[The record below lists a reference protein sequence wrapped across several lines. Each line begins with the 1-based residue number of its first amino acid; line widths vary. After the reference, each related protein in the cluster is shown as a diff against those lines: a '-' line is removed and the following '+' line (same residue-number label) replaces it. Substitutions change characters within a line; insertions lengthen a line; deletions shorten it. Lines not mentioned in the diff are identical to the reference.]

1 MSKILVPVKRVI
13 DAYVRVRVKRDQSG
27 VETENVKM
35 SMNPFCEIAL
45 EQAVRMKEAGTVDEV
60 VAVTIGP
67 SASADV
73 LKNAM
78 AVGADRSI
86 HVSCDEGDIQPLGVA
101 KLLKELVARED
112 PWAVFMGKQAVD
124 GDHNQTGQMLAALMD
139 WPQATYISNI
149 EQDGDSL
156 TITREIDGG
165 LQRLRLNAPA
175 VLTVDLRLND
185 PRYAKLPDMMKAKKK
200 PVETL
205 SPDDLGADIATR
217 YTVDKVTEPPQRE
230 PGVLVESVDELV
242 DKLKNEAKVI

>member
-67 SASADV
+67 QASADV

-86 HVSCDEGDIQPLGVA
+86 HVSYDEGDIQPLGVA

-112 PWAVFMGKQAVD
+112 PWLVLMGKQAVD
-124 GDHNQTGQMLAALMD
+124 GDHNQTGQMLAALLD
-139 WPQATYISNI
+139 WPQATYISAI
-149 EQDGDSL
+149 EQDGDNL

-165 LQRLRLNAPA
+165 LQRLKLSAPA
-175 VLTVDLRLND
+175 VLTVDLRLNE

-205 SPDDLGADIATR
+205 SPDDLGADIAPR
-217 YTVDKVTEPPQRE
+217 YRVDKVTAPPERE
-230 PGVLVESVDELV
+230 AGVFVESVDELV